1 MGAYLQKDQIS
12 TLFVWVGAMGGGLG
26 GGWSPKGVHTKIY
39 TVRAPLFCICPP
51 EQPFLTIAFTAGPT
65 QASGT

>member
-1 MGAYLQKDQIS
+1 
-12 TLFVWVGAMGGGLG
+12 VGAMGGGLG